1 MAYGSRVWRQGRSR
15 WWRGYQASR
24 AAARNDGWWGREG
37 KILSEN
43 KLKRT
48 LYSEVSLVK
57 QKKGATFVAP
67 IPRANR
73 LPGKGLR
80 WELGFYSPT
89 KHFFQTPKY
98 HTNVTKAEVIAEIS
112 QKTGIEKAD
121 VLMTVEAF
129 FKVVKDSMTEGNNIY
144 VRGFGSFV
152 NKKRARKVARNIS
165 KNTSLIIEEHYIP
178 SFKPSKTF
186 VAKIKNSKKV
196 KAASATAKA

>member
-1 MAYGSRVWRQGRSR
+1 MWPQFKGEPPTGQG
-15 WWRGYQASR
+15 
-24 AAARNDGWWGREG
+24 
-37 KILSEN
+37 L
-43 KLKRT
+43 T
-48 LYSEVSLVK
+48 LEF
-57 QKKGATFVAP
+57 GIF
-67 IPRANR
+67 
-73 LPGKGLR
+73 LPKNVIFLT
-80 WELGFYSPT
+80 T
-89 KHFFQTPKY
+89 KD

-112 QKTGIEKAD
+112 TKTGIEKAD

-196 KAASATAKA
+196 KAVAAKA